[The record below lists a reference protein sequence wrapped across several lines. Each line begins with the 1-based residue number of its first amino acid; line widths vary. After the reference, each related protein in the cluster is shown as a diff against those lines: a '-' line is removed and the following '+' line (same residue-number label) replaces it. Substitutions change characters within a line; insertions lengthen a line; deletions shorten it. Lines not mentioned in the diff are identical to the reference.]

1 MAISSKIEE
10 VILEITKTAGNI
22 SDSLK
27 IGIGETNIPGSSIFE
42 INNLLSVANT
52 GYPFFGI
59 VETDPLGFQ
68 PSYGATTD
76 RYNIKISSGKVSYN
90 GSLIDLLEQKVSLKK
105 DFIKDYNLT
114 AFGAT
119 SYKYGITIGFPLSEA
134 EKSIQTY
141 NTSVNATSL
150 SGTTVLYVTSTS
162 NAKTLGFPLEAHV
175 GSVYLRFIGVNDIDT
190 GLIIDPTFYNGSQ
203 YGVLPSTIIENTPVK
218 FVYQPK
224 LQYISGF
231 PISTSSSDPGL
242 FHYFPPL
249 PSSWLPV
256 AKVLV
261 EDPNYPIVAG
271 TGRTAFIRTVVDIP
285 TNTSTNKILGDS
297 ADISNVIQSCNSAID
312 NLRTYR
318 KNAVISSVVNA
329 LNQYTYSLTSATNLK
344 ISQYWSLQPFRPTQY
359 YSKGL
364 SFSGLERFEFP
375 SNFAEAYYNITGQDL
390 QHTFGVFRGDLID
403 YNQAALG
410 STTINSSA
418 ITATVIPC
426 AANYSS
432 LTSGTQIY
440 GVSGVRSIALDEYLE
455 TVPAYS
461 GKISTT
467 ITSNNYMVELN
478 WSGSGVTD
486 SLFYH
491 VYKRPNLSSELT
503 ENRITNIDEIKNYPY
518 FTGLAITDTTN
529 YAVPRF
535 SAISIIPN
543 EDCFVGGVTLK
554 FGFSAPGQTAS
565 TGSTGVN
572 IALYGNS
579 AGAPNPSSL
588 LAYTDT
594 LRYENISEG
603 FGSYTVKFDTGV
615 NLDASTQYW
624 LVIDKPTSL
633 NVGTGSTDMI
643 TRIITSGTSKFLT
656 SSSFGSWSDSGNTAY
671 VKLRGYLDN
680 GSSLGTNYKRGIKF
694 TNKIANKP
702 RRLSV
707 YVPPV
712 EDIVNNTGLILNG
725 NTTGTA
731 FSTDTSIKNE
741 LLVTV
746 YARNGTGGT
755 TTVLSTLVPKG
766 TIRDTRFLLGTETD
780 LFDRVDNIIVNPGN
794 DLTRVNN
801 GPIIWDIYDLITV
814 ETEP

>member
-59 VETDPLGFQ
+59 VETDTLGFQ
-68 PSYGATTD
+68 ASYSASDD
-76 RYNIKISSGKVSYN
+76 RYNVKISSGKVSYN
-90 GSLIDLLEQKVSLKK
+90 GSLIDLLEQKVSIKK

-119 SYKYGITIGFPLSEA
+119 AYKYGITIGFPLSEA

-150 SGTTVLYVTSTS
+150 SGTNVLYVTSTS

-175 GSVYLRFIGVNDIDT
+175 GSIYLRFIGVNDLDT
-190 GLIIDPTFYNGSQ
+190 GLIIDSTFYNGSQ

-231 PISTSSSDPGL
+231 PISTSSSDPSL

-261 EDPNYPIVAG
+261 EDPNFPIIAG

-297 ADISNVIQSCNSAID
+297 ADVSNVIQSCNSAID
-312 NLRTYR
+312 NLRNYR
-318 KNAVISSVVNA
+318 KNAVITSVVNA
-329 LNQYTYSLTSATNLK
+329 LNQYTYALTSVTNLK

-390 QHTFGVFRGDLID
+390 QHTFAVFRGDLID

-410 STTINSSA
+410 S
-418 ITATVIPC
+418 TVIPC

-455 TVPAYS
+455 TVPSYS
-461 GKISTT
+461 SKISTT

-491 VYKRPNLSSELT
+491 IYKRPNLSSELT

-518 FTGLAITDTTN
+518 FTGLAITDTTS
-529 YAVPRF
+529 YTVPRF

-565 TGSTGVN
+565 IGSTGVN

-579 AGAPNPSSL
+579 AGAPDSSTL

-594 LRYENISEG
+594 LRYEDVSEG
-603 FGSYTVKFDTGV
+603 FGAYTVKFDTGI

-624 LVIDKPTSL
+624 LVIDKPTNL
-633 NVGTGSTDMI
+633 TVGTGSTEMI
-643 TRIITSGTSKFLT
+643 TRVINSGTSKLLS
-656 SSSFGSWSDSGNTAY
+656 SSSFGSWVDSGKTPY

-712 EDIVNNTGLILNG
+712 ENIINNTGLILNG

-755 TTVLSTLVPKG
+755 TTVMSTLVPKG
-766 TIRDTRFLLGTETD
+766 TIRDTRFLLGADTD
-780 LFDRVDNIIVNPGN
+780 LFDRVDNIIVSPGT